1 MEQTA
6 QDQMLRRAAGVDSDG
21 TGMIKDQIDRW
32 AGVSPR
38 GPSAVGPLSGHV
50 CEVANPQM
58 SLMGTNKTWRNQ
70 LSQERRRAQCVS
82 VCVHGCVCGL

>member
-1 MEQTA
+1 
-6 QDQMLRRAAGVDSDG
+6 MLRRAAGVDSDG
-21 TGMIKDQIDRW
+21 TGMIKREDQVDFKKG

-50 CEVANPQM
+50 CEVVNPQM

-70 LSQERRRAQCVS
+70 LSQERRRAQCVC
-82 VCVHGCVCGL
+82 VCVHGCV

>member
-1 MEQTA
+1 
-6 QDQMLRRAAGVDSDG
+6 MLRRAAGVDSDG
-21 TGMIKDQIDRW
+21 TGMIKMEDQINSFGGR
-32 AGVSPR
+32 VSPR
-38 GPSAVGPLSGHV
+38 GPSAVGPPSGHV
-50 CEVANPQM
+50 CEVVKPQM